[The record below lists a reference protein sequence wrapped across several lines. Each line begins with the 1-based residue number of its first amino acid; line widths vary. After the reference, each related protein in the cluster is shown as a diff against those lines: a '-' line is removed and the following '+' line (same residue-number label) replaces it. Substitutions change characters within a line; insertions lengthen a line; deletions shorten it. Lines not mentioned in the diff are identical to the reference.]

1 MMTTKMTA
9 AKVASPKM
17 SATPKVTAA
26 SMSATAMCPNVVA
39 GYDTNQ
45 HDDETGNRILFHGTL
60 HPEIAEFIKI

>member
-1 MMTTKMTA
+1 
-9 AKVASPKM
+9 
-17 SATPKVTAA
+17 
-26 SMSATAMCPNVVA
+26 MSATAMCPNVVA